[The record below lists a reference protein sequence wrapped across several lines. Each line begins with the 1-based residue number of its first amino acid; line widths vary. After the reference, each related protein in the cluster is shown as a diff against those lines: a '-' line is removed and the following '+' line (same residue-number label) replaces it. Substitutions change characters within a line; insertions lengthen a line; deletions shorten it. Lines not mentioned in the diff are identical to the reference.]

1 MKTFKN
7 HLAEAKRKGAPKM
20 TGDSIAIQRAKDA
33 EHAKAMGR
41 SVKTGRK
48 LPKKTMTSTQMA
60 LASLRKEDSSAA
72 ELAAN
77 ANKVAIEKKNK
88 AKDELLKSHGK
99 VVDSKKPKRK
109 LSRADSIRL
118 ARHNRL
124 KKDRTAAISTH
135 GSRR

>member
-7 HLAEAKRKGAPKM
+7 HLAEAAPKM
-20 TGDSIAIQRAKDA
+20 KGDFIAIQRAKDA

-48 LPKKTMTSTQMA
+48 LPKKSMTSTQRS
-60 LASLRKEDSSAA
+60 LASLRKEDRSSA
-72 ELAAN
+72 ELAAS
-77 ANKVAIEKKNK
+77 ANKAAIEKKNK

-99 VVDSKKPKRK
+99 IVDTKKPKRN
-109 LSRADSIRL
+109 LSRADLIRL
-118 ARHNRL
+118 AKHNRL
-124 KKDRTAAISTH
+124 KKDRSAAISTH

>member
-1 MKTFKN
+1 
-7 HLAEAKRKGAPKM
+7 
-20 TGDSIAIQRAKDA
+20 
-33 EHAKAMGR
+33 MGR

>member
-7 HLAEAKRKGAPKM
+7 HLAEAAPKM
-20 TGDSIAIQRAKDA
+20 KGDSIAIQRAKDA

-48 LPKKTMTSTQMA
+48 LPKKSMTSTQRS
-60 LASLRKEDSSAA
+60 LASLRKEDRSSA
-72 ELAAN
+72 ELAAS
-77 ANKVAIEKKNK
+77 ANRAAIEKKNK

-99 VVDSKKPKRK
+99 IVDTKKPKRN
-109 LSRADSIRL
+109 LSRADLIRL
-118 ARHNRL
+118 AKHNRL
-124 KKDRTAAISTH
+124 KKDRSAAISTH